1 MSGQNPPPD
10 QPSSAGSYG
19 SPGEQPP
26 QYGHPTG
33 QQPAG
38 QQPAGQSPD
47 RTGHQQPPAYGAYPG
62 GQPDVQTDAKGFFG
76 ALFDFS
82 FNSFVTPKIVK
93 FVYVLATIL
102 LVIAYLFFVI
112 TAFAGDNVGFGIA
125 FLLLGW
131 IPFLFYLALIRMTLE
146 FYFSIVRMSQDINE
160 RLPR

>member
-1 MSGQNPPPD
+1 MSEQNPPPD
-10 QPSSAGSYG
+10 QP
-19 SPGEQPP
+19 P
-26 QYGHPTG
+26 QYGQPGGQQPAG

-38 QQPAGQSPD
+38 QQPAGQSPEHA
-47 RTGHQQPPAYGAYPG
+47 RHQQPAAYGAYPG
-62 GQPDVQTDAKGFFG
+62 GQPDIQTDTKGFFG

-102 LVIAYLFFVI
+102 LVIAYVFFVI
-112 TAFAGDNVGFGIA
+112 TAFAGDNAVLGIA

-146 FYFSIVRMSQDINE
+146 FYYSIVRMSQDINQ